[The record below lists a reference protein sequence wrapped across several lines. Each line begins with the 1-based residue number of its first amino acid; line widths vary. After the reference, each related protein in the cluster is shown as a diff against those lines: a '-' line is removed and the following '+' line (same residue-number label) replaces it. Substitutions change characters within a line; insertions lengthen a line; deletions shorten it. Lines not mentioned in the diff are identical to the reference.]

1 MYIVLVCC
9 VIVLMAFFL
18 SDSERRRTDGTRIQ
32 IRIAIRT
39 ARHHVTHMVH
49 LHATHAIPTL
59 RPQHVTRMVH
69 PHVIPMAQ
77 RRLLVIRT
85 PALRWRCHLPVA
97 HLLQ

>member
-1 MYIVLVCC
+1 MLT
-9 VIVLMAFFL
+9 AFVL
-18 SDSERRRTDGTRIQ
+18 SDAERRRTDETRIQ
-32 IRIAIRT
+32 IHIAIPT
-39 ARHHVTHMVH
+39 ARHHVTHMVR
-49 LHATHAIPTL
+49 LHAIPTV

-69 PHVIPMAQ
+69 RHVIPMAQ